1 MADHLCPLRWVWPLL
16 SDHSPVWYLIV
27 LITADVLSVCRE
39 AQSDLGRLFL
49 IQITLYSSIFIFT
62 SKKVHIAA
70 LDVVLRQMWRY
81 CETSSIF
88 CCLQV
93 AEEITICRFKAQDIV
108 MVLLCIPI
116 APLWESLLQR
126 MSPVAHVCPR
136 RTHAHNQMVKT
147 TPAIIFFFFLNEL
160 NQHILNFYLLV
171 KIWGHSR
178 KSPLKTE
185 RY

>member
-1 MADHLCPLRWVWPLL
+1 MADHLCPLGWVWPLL

-62 SKKVHIAA
+62 SKKVHIA
-70 LDVVLRQMWRY
+70 LDIVLQQMWRY
-81 CETSSIF
+81 WHIYSAVSKWLKKSLFAGLKLKILWWSCYASLLRLCGSPSYSG
-88 CCLQV
+88 CLQWPMF
-93 AEEITICRFKAQDIV
+93 ALAAHMRTIEWWKQHQ
-108 MVLLCIPI
+108 
-116 APLWESLLQR
+116 LQP
-126 MSPVAHVCPR
+126 SS
-136 RTHAHNQMVKT
+136 
-147 TPAIIFFFFLNEL
+147 FFLFFLNEL

-171 KIWGHSR
+171 KIWGHYR